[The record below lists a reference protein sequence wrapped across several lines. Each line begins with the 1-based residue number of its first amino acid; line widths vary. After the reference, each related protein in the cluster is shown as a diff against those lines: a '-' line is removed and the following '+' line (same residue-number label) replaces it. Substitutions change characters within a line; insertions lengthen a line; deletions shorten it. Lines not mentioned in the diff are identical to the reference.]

1 MAYLQSSG
9 AISFSQLQS
18 HFGGGNP
25 ISISEY
31 YRNGSYVPSIYTV
44 TTTTTTTTRQ
54 PSSGSNYT
62 VWGGSTG
69 YEWRVIGTSST
80 QIYWGSSTITTSAS
94 ATATS
99 HTSGGWTYYRSTF
112 VVQNYS
118 IYRYRIYRQQTTTS
132 SSTTTTNINT
142 GIPSSG
148 TISMNQFYGGRN

>member
-1 MAYLQSSG
+1 MAYLHTSG

-25 ISISEY
+25 IYMSEY

-44 TTTTTTTTRQ
+44 TTTTTTTTRS
-54 PSSGSNYT
+54 PGSGSNYS
-62 VWGGSTG
+62 VWNGSSG

-80 QIYWGSSTITTSAS
+80 QIYWGSSTITTGASSS
-94 ATATS
+94 ATS
-99 HTSGGWTYYRSTF
+99 YTSGGWTYYRSTF

-132 SSTTTTNINT
+132 TSTTTTNINT

-148 TISMNQFYGGRN
+148 TISMNQFYGGQN